1 MRYKLALIS
10 TLLMGCCLIG
20 CEKGILDSDNANGNA
35 VIVKPAN
42 ITKADSGTLTIDG
55 TLVYSIGS
63 VFVGGGIAD
72 PSKGSSH
79 RCHFYQEKFTEGPRW
94 DQVEALVTIYGFRH
108 NGIEYNLPGQ
118 YIDQIIINGLDESLG
133 FGSCL
138 NIPMDQGKYK
148 GGNELIKDVQIKSY
162 QFASYIDYEGHQNNY
177 YINSWRHHHHPFC

>member
-42 ITKADSGTLTIDG
+42 TTKADSGTLTKDG

-63 VFVGGGIAD
+63 VFVGGSIAD

-79 RCHFYQEKFTEGPRW
+79 RCHFY
-94 DQVEALVTIYGFRH
+94 
-108 NGIEYNLPGQ
+108 
-118 YIDQIIINGLDESLG
+118 
-133 FGSCL
+133 
-138 NIPMDQGKYK
+138 
-148 GGNELIKDVQIKSY
+148 
-162 QFASYIDYEGHQNNY
+162 
-177 YINSWRHHHHPFC
+177 

>member
-20 CEKGILDSDNANGNA
+20 CEKGILDYDNANGNA

-42 ITKADSGTLTIDG
+42 ATKADSGTLTKDG

-108 NGIEYNLPGQ
+108 NGISITCQ
-118 YIDQIIINGLDESLG
+118 
-133 FGSCL
+133 GSTSTRL
-138 NIPMDQGKYK
+138 LLMGSMNHWDSVLV
-148 GGNELIKDVQIKSY
+148 LISPWTKVSTRVET
-162 QFASYIDYEGHQNNY
+162 S
-177 YINSWRHHHHPFC
+177 